1 MPTQEM
7 LVGRKSFN
15 CSFVTFFLYPQMPTI
30 PVKKVDIENLL
41 QKTYDVEEFN
51 DLLFDFGL
59 EIDDIEEEKGI
70 TTYKIEIPANRYDL
84 LCTRGLALS
93 LKSYLMEEQFK
104 DVKIM
109 KSEYKII
116 QNERNFRGEIAAAV
130 IKNYKFDDLSYA
142 DFISYQEKLCGSLG
156 RNRSIVAI
164 GTHDLSKIEFP
175 VTYDSIKKEEL
186 NFVPLRHKEE
196 VNGVNL
202 QKLYAGDSNI
212 SKYFNLVESDKYNVF
227 RDLNGQIL
235 SVPPIINSEDTK
247 ITLETKDILIEVTG
261 TNFHKVNNTLKL
273 ILNAFRTKEVYSVN
287 IEKKNSIITTP
298 ISEPKHYDIS
308 LQDVIKELNVSINVN
323 GLMALLKKM
332 MYFCE
337 KIDDYTVRVH
347 VPMARQD
354 VIHKVDVIEDVAIS
368 YGFNNLKRA
377 IPQINTIGLEDPLN
391 KFTDKIRLEMAQ
403 FGFLEVYTLALI
415 SKEENLF
422 NSSKCVEVGNFKSLE
437 CEVGRT
443 SLLPSLLKSVS
454 CNLHTKIPMKI
465 FEAGDVLFLDDS
477 NDIGSKNVRMLGCLL
492 VNQTSQMEEI
502 QGPLTFL
509 LQKCGITNFQFVR
522 KDNEEKYLKNQSAI
536 LLIDN
541 EEFGDI
547 GVINPDVL
555 KVFRLPYPGSS
566 FEINLDKLFKKYLE
580 KNNN

>member
-1 MPTQEM
+1 MFSKQEM
-7 LVGRKSFN
+7 KLQKN
-15 CSFVTFFLYPQMPTI
+15 HLMLICNIFLYPQMPTI

-41 QKTYDVEEFN
+41 QKTYKVEEFN

-59 EIDDIEEEKGI
+59 EIDDIEEDKGI

-175 VTYDSIKKEEL
+175 VTYESIKKEEL
-186 NFVPLRHKEE
+186 NFVPLRFKEE

-212 SKYFNLVESDKYNVF
+212 SKYFNLVESGKFNVF
-227 RDLNGQIL
+227 RDLNGQVL

-287 IEKKNSIITTP
+287 IEKKDSIITTP

-323 GLMALLKKM
+323 GLMAFLKKM

-377 IPQINTIGLEDPLN
+377 IP
-391 KFTDKIRLEMAQ
+391 
-403 FGFLEVYTLALI
+403 
-415 SKEENLF
+415 
-422 NSSKCVEVGNFKSLE
+422 
-437 CEVGRT
+437 
-443 SLLPSLLKSVS
+443 
-454 CNLHTKIPMKI
+454 
-465 FEAGDVLFLDDS
+465 S
-477 NDIGSKNVRMLGCLL
+477 N
-492 VNQTSQMEEI
+492 
-502 QGPLTFL
+502 
-509 LQKCGITNFQFVR
+509 
-522 KDNEEKYLKNQSAI
+522 
-536 LLIDN
+536 
-541 EEFGDI
+541 
-547 GVINPDVL
+547 
-555 KVFRLPYPGSS
+555 
-566 FEINLDKLFKKYLE
+566 
-580 KNNN
+580 